1 MKLSR
6 FRFVSLFMALLMVL
20 SSLTVS
26 GLSVGAASAQVITT
40 DAVRLRSSK
49 KIADD
54 NIIATLSVSEKL
66 SLLENTSG
74 GWAYVSRSD
83 GTKGYCSVDYL
94 NVPSGSPAVFSGVTT
109 DDVNFRKGPSTDYDS
124 ISVLSKGAEFTVADN
139 SNEMWVKARVNGTE
153 GYIYRSYTSLEIT
166 IKTVITE
173 TPDWF
178 ESSRLE
184 DLTDGRYNP
193 ESSQGNLKA
202 ELSKDKISLDE
213 GSIHTLAVLVA
224 DGISLQS
231 GSTFKSSDTSVA
243 TVSSVGTVK
252 AISEGEAV
260 ITVTL
265 PFGEVL
271 KCSVKVN
278 DAPDVPTEPT
288 TPTEPTDPEEE
299 IELSATKLT
308 MEAGTHEV
316 LKANR
321 EVTLKSSDTSVV
333 TVSGSVITAKS
344 KGVAT
349 ITATAN
355 GKSAEC
361 VVTVVSATS
370 GVTIKKSSATVTV
383 GKTYYNGASSLDY
396 VKWTSS
402 DTSVAEVN
410 NGFITGKAPG
420 KAVITA
426 SNSLGKKTC
435 LVTVKDAEPIRFA
448 YSTPNTAAASET
460 ITLYAVTDKERTEV
474 KFEVTVGSETK
485 TVMATDKITDGNTY
499 VFSGT
504 TSVSVSGTHKVVA
517 YAKGADGKWKTC
529 SSGCTDAVTS
539 IFIRKTADKKTETK
553 EDRRATDEAITL
565 ISQFEG
571 YSSSVYFDQIA
582 NNIPTLGYGKVIYL
596 GDSFYNDM
604 TKREAYAYL
613 VQTINEDG
621 YTSQLNNYLNKNKL
635 NRNQQQF
642 DGLLSFS
649 YNLGA
654 YILSTDTDFKDLF
667 LATGNTEDSAAKDTD
682 AYINANDVNFREA
695 PTTSSK
701 ILGSFSYGTALT
713 LIDKESSN
721 GWYHVKTSSGTEGYV
736 YADYVTKGKLVETGE
751 YSLGRV
757 NKDDFNKLMMQY
769 HHAGSTCVWG
779 LLYRRVDELD
789 VFYHGEYTRNGSK
802 NIYGYRFTCAVNS
815 STNI

>member
-1 MKLSR
+1 MKSSR
-6 FRFVSLFMALLMVL
+6 FRFVSVFLAVLMVL
-20 SSLTVS
+20 SSLTIS
-26 GLSVGAASAQVITT
+26 EMSVGAASAEVMTT

-54 NIIATLSVSEKL
+54 NIITTLAVSEKL
-66 SLLENTSG
+66 TLLGNTSD
-74 GWAYVSRSD
+74 GWAYVSRND

-94 NVPSGSPAVFSGVTT
+94 QLSDTSSAEFRGVTT
-109 DDVNFRKGPSTDYDS
+109 DDVNFRKGPSTEYES
-124 ISVLSKGAEFTVADN
+124 ISVLSSNTAFKVVDN
-139 SNEMWVKARVNGTE
+139 SKELWVKVNVNGTE
-153 GYIYRSYTSLEIT
+153 GYVYRSYTSLEI
-166 IKTVITE
+166 VLITLSVV

-184 DLTDGRYNP
+184 DITDGRYEP
-193 ESSQGNLKA
+193 ADSHVELKA
-202 ELSKDKISLDE
+202 ELSEKKITLDE
-213 GSIHTLAVLVA
+213 GTIHTLAVLVA
-224 DGISLQS
+224 DGNTLQS
-231 GSTFKSSDTSVA
+231 AAEFKSSDTSVA
-243 TVSSVGTVK
+243 TVSSVGTIK
-252 AISEGEAV
+252 AVSQGEAI

-265 PFGEVL
+265 PDGEEL
-271 KCSVKVN
+271 ACNVKVN
-278 DAPDVPTEPT
+278 EAPDVPT
-288 TPTEPTDPEEE
+288 TPTEPTEPTEPEEE
-299 IELSATKLT
+299 IELSATKLS

-316 LKANR
+316 LNADR

-333 TVSGSVITAKS
+333 TVSGSIITAKS

-349 ITATAN
+349 VTATAG
-355 GKSAEC
+355 GKTAEC
-361 VVTVVSATS
+361 VVTVTSATS
-370 GVTIKKSSATVTV
+370 NVTIKKSSATVTV

-396 VKWTSS
+396 VKWSSS
-402 DTSVAEVN
+402 DTSVAEVE
-410 NGFITGKAPG
+410 NGFITAKSPG
-420 KAVITA
+420 KAVISA
-426 SNSLGKKTC
+426 YNSLGKKTC
-435 LVTVKDAEPIRFA
+435 LVTVKEAEPVRFA
-448 YSTPNTAAASET
+448 YSTPNTAAVSET

-529 SSGCTDAVTS
+529 SSGCNDAVTS
-539 IFIRKTADKKTETK
+539 IFVRKTADKNTETK

-613 VQTINEDG
+613 VQTVNEDG
-621 YTSQLNNYLNKNKL
+621 YTSQLNSYLNKYKL

-654 YILSTDTDFKDLF
+654 YALSTDTDFRDLF

-682 AYINANDVNFREA
+682 AYINANDVNFRES

-713 LIDKESSN
+713 LIEKESTN

-757 NKDDFNKLMMQY
+757 NKDEFNKLMMQY